1 MGRRRSR
8 RSHRRWSSKENG
20 RRYTM
25 TRLLIGLTGG
35 LYRFDLDA
43 RWQSSGRCFPA
54 SSLWHSPWTLESPRE
69 CIALPTTGDFGAVR
83 MRVRRGCPSEPRR
96 ASLKDL
102 PAVRLSR
109 ARRPSC
115 RSIPFLR
122 QMAGMLCGSA
132 PNRAAYTVP
141 PILAKRSN
149 SCPLSTCLPAAAGPF
164 LHGRGLTMSSA
175 SPIPAMVASI
185 WLLRPA
191 P

>member
-1 MGRRRSR
+1 
-8 RSHRRWSSKENG
+8 
-20 RRYTM
+20 M

-43 RWQSSGRCFPA
+43 SGGPGPVLPGVQPMAFA
-54 SSLWHSPWTLESPRE
+54 MDPRE
-69 CIALPTTGDFGAVR
+69 PARVYCATYNRGLWRSEDA
-83 MRVRRGCPSEPRR
+83 VRRGCPSEPRR
-96 ASLKDL
+96 AFSKDR
-102 PAVRLSR
+102 PAVRFSR

-132 PNRAAYTVP
+132 RNRAAHTVP
-141 PILAKRSN
+141 LIMATRSN
-149 SCPLSTCLPAAAGPF
+149 SCPLSTCLPARAGPF

-175 SPIPAMVASI
+175 SPTQATVACT
-185 WLLRPA
+185 WLSRPA

>member
-1 MGRRRSR
+1 MGRQRSR
-8 RSHRRWSSKENG
+8 HSHRRWSNKENG

-43 RWQSSGRCFPA
+43 GG
-54 SSLWHSPWTLESPRE
+54 SPRPV
-69 CIALPTTGDFGAVR
+69 LPDVQPMAFAMDPGEPERVYCATYNRDFGAVR

-96 ASLKDL
+96 AFSKDR
-102 PAVRLSR
+102 PAVRFSH

-122 QMAGMLCGSA
+122 QMAGTLCGSA
-132 PNRAAYTVP
+132 RNRAAYTVP
-141 PILAKRSN
+141 PIMATRSN
-149 SCPLSTCLPAAAGPF
+149 SCPLSTCLPGVAGPF
-164 LHGRGLTMSSA
+164 LHGRGRTMSSA
-175 SPIPAMVASI
+175 SPTATVVSI
-185 WLLRPA
+185 WLSRPA